1 MATDQNKSADQGQA
15 ALLRIRGNMER
26 LSDTIKATLLENLAC
41 YESMVRN
48 FGEAYHARAERCRQ
62 AIYSLDDMQSAI
74 PDPCEWLQD
83 EWDDSYGTSCGNTYL
98 IIDGT
103 PEDNG
108 MNYCTYCGGKLE
120 AITTETQG
128 KHE

>member
-1 MATDQNKSADQGQA
+1 MTTDNDS
-15 ALLRIRGNMER
+15 
-26 LSDTIKATLLENLAC
+26 
-41 YESMVRN
+41 VRN
-48 FGEAYHARAERCRQ
+48 DFFDWMEGRRKESASSDPRYLEVWQASRER
-62 AIYSLDDMQSAI
+62 YV

-83 EWDDSYGTSCGNTYL
+83 EWDNSYDTSCGNKYE
-98 IIDGT
+98 IIEGT

-128 KHE
+128 KHEQ

>member
-1 MATDQNKSADQGQA
+1 MNELKPMSLHDIVYGNGQPDWDA
-15 ALLRIRGNMER
+15 SYVAIP
-26 LSDTIKATLLENLAC
+26 DTHRVVSVELLE
-41 YESMVRN
+41 
-48 FGEAYHARAERCRQ
+48 RA
-62 AIYSLDDMQSAI
+62 AI

-83 EWDDSYGTSCGNTYL
+83 EWDNSYGTSCGNKYQ

-108 MNYCTYCGGKLE
+108 MNFCTYCGGKLE
-120 AITTETQG
+120 TITGDATRAETRG